1 MEVLE
6 SIFSKDNEIVEKLQG
21 FAHKLN
27 YEKLFFE
34 HLGPEL
40 KKLYMIKKDKVFIK
54 NFLEASQYEYGFFN
68 TTIDLP
74 KAIYLYKKYADLN
87 DYFCMYKMHF
97 IYLCEY
103 DKFNVPFSR
112 VLEKLYLLKCF
123 AYLPNYIDDWNMKL
137 FEAIDVKL
145 EVKQM
150 IDLEDN
156 TLEKHQLFFD
166 LLYNEKEKF
175 NLSINDIN
183 LMKGVLLFNFSEE
196 GDDSKIFHFITMNSL
211 IPEKEIDYAY
221 YNAKNKCCFYRTI
234 LKLENSLSDSEVE
247 KFYKEI
253 ENKKLYDFYGDYGN
267 YLLDKK
273 IRANSEIVEIIT
285 TSANEG
291 HLFNCFRIY
300 QCLLDYYG
308 FDEIMN
314 DYNKAST
321 ILNYLLDEIVFE
333 KLSFSYFTLLTGL
346 LIKYSKFPEKIIE
359 KYLIYLKEIN
369 NFISSTIIKIE
380 QDNEII
386 RDSEYYYAI
395 KAYMYFFGFK
405 GIEEQNP
412 FKAIE
417 LLDKANNITTKNFVK
432 KNNEFFKYLI
442 KKSMLSNKLISND
455 EFIKT
460 KKDIIEFYYQNLNL
474 KYQIID
480 CYLTGKDFFEGITR
494 KKDPLCGILIYK
506 STENI
511 FCSNVMECFTKGLIK
526 KYLKNYE
533 DKIENKFKDDIC
545 CICYTNKVNKVFI
558 PCKHNFC
565 NFCADKLEKESNKC
579 PVCRTEFLCIA

>member
-137 FEAIDVKL
+137 FEAIDVKS

-183 LMKGVLLFNFSEE
+183 LMKGVLLFNFSKD

-346 LIKYSKFPEKIIE
+346 LIKYSKFREKIIE

-386 RDSEYYYAI
+386 QDSEYYYAI

-565 NFCADKLEKESNKC
+565 DFCSDKLEKDSKKC
-579 PVCRTEFLCIA
+579 PVCRTEYLCII